1 MEQMHRQQHA
11 RATDKLQ
18 RELGPDLYG
27 WLQEPDVIE
36 ALATGSGDVWLDR
49 LSRGKARTD
58 LLLSEAQRELIIG
71 TVAAYHGLVV
81 NATHPVLKAELPLDG
96 GRFQGMVRPVSAP
109 AFVIRRPFNRIIPLT
124 QYVAEGSM
132 TPAQAAVLRE
142 AIEKSQK
149 ILLAGP
155 TLSGKTVLA
164 NTLVDVVL
172 RLHGEGLRTVLI
184 EDTYEMTAP
193 PGATNFEHLHTCDQA
208 DLRTLIQ
215 TTMRLSPEF
224 IIVGEVRG
232 PEAWDL
238 LNVWSTGHGTSVS
251 TIHADT
257 PLGALLRLGML
268 VRQAGVEV
276 DHELIGSTVN
286 VIATMERIGANC
298 WRVRE
303 LARCQGWDGQRYVL
317 ESVDENRRSP
327 LAAGR

>member
-1 MEQMHRQQHA
+1 MEQQLTLHQQHQH
-11 RATDKLQ
+11 RAHDKLR
-18 RELGPDLYG
+18 RELGPEMCA
-27 WLQEPDVIE
+27 WLEDPDVIE
-36 ALATGSGDVWLDR
+36 ALTTGNGDVWLDR
-49 LSRGKARTD
+49 LSVGKARTELMLD
-58 LLLSEAQRELIIG
+58 EAQRELIIG
-71 TVAAYHGLVV
+71 TVAAWHGLVV
-81 NATHPVLKAELPLDG
+81 NQDHPLLKAELPLDG

-109 AFVIRRPFNRIIPLT
+109 AFVIRRPFNRIIPLH
-124 QYVAEGSM
+124 QYVAEDSM
-132 TPAQAAVLRE
+132 TPAQAAVFRE
-142 AIEKSQK
+142 AITRREK

-164 NTLVDVVL
+164 NSLVDAVL
-172 RLHGEGLRTVLI
+172 CTHGAGLRTVLI

-232 PEAWDL
+232 PEAWEL

-257 PLGALLRLGML
+257 SRGALHRLAML
-268 VRQAGVEV
+268 LRQAGVEP
-276 DHELIGSTVN
+276 DHDLIGSTVN
-286 VIATMERIGANC
+286 LIASMERVGPNH

-317 ESVDENRRSP
+317 AP
-327 LAAGR
+327 AAG